1 MATHPREPASSP
13 TNARDNPEEAEITI
27 ITGEMAVMLDALG
40 CLQSDSR
47 ILRIIV
53 LVGPKMEVSEFDF
66 DGEQSTY
73 FTFKPAGTDL
83 LFENGVLE
91 MIMVRTQRDGQD
103 ETYGLYPRPTALIDG
118 LPPTALRADVAALLG
133 NPERVGPN
141 FDRYEVNK
149 RYLHFEFDSDSRV
162 SKVSALLRPV

>member
-1 MATHPREPASSP
+1 
-13 TNARDNPEEAEITI
+13 
-27 ITGEMAVMLDALG
+27 
-40 CLQSDSR
+40 
-47 ILRIIV
+47 
-53 LVGPKMEVSEFDF
+53 
-66 DGEQSTY
+66 
-73 FTFKPAGTDL
+73 
-83 LFENGVLE
+83 
-91 MIMVRTQRDGQD
+91 MVRTQRDGQD

>member
-1 MATHPREPASSP
+1 
-13 TNARDNPEEAEITI
+13 
-27 ITGEMAVMLDALG
+27 MLDALG